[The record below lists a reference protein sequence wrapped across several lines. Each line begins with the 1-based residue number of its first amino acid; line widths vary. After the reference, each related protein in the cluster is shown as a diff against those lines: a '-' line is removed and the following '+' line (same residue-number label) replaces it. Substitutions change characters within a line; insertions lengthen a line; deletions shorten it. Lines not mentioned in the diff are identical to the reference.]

1 MTDDLIFGIALL
13 ASASGGGIIGS
24 LITSLLCH

>member
-13 ASASGGGIIGS
+13 ASAIRGGIIGS